1 MSNPIERLTNSVIGG
16 DSKKAALI
24 VSETNLYYLTAFPST
39 DGAPSSSSTAAT
51 FPSPPS

>member
-39 DGAPSSSSTAAT
+39 DGALLLTCLLYTSDAADD
-51 FPSPPS
+51 